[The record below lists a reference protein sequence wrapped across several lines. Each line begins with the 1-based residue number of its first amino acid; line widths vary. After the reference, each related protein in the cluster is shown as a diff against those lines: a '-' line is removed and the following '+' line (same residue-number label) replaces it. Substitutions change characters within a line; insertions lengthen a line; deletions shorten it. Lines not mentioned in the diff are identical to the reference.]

1 MNLRS
6 LFQGR
11 WVAIAGTILFFAL
24 VFAVGILLNGLPYL
38 PWNDWRAFVGITL
51 FVCVL
56 GAFFGTIVAL
66 DRESGMTKE
75 DRPLLRTVLCG
86 ALAAVAVLLVQAW
99 PPHTF
104 DPLGP
109 VTGFLVG
116 AFLGWL
122 GWAWAKYVDF

>member
-6 LFQGR
+6 LFQSR
-11 WVAIAGTILFFAL
+11 WMVVAGTILFFAL
-24 VFAVGILLNGLPYL
+24 VFVVGLLLNGLPYL
-38 PWNDWRAFVGITL
+38 PWTDWRAVAGIGL
-51 FVCVL
+51 FVSVL

-66 DRESGMTKE
+66 DRKSGMTEE

-86 ALAAVAVLLVQAW
+86 ALAATVVLLVQAW

-109 VTGFLVG
+109 VIGFLIG

-122 GWAWAKYVDF
+122 GWSWAKFIDF

>member
-6 LFQGR
+6 LFQSR
-11 WVAIAGTILFFAL
+11 WMVVAGTIFFFAL
-24 VFAVGILLNGLPYL
+24 VFAVGLLLNGLPYL
-38 PWNDWRAFVGITL
+38 PWTDWRAVAGIGL
-51 FVCVL
+51 FVAVL

-66 DRESGMTKE
+66 DRESGMTEE

-86 ALAAVAVLLVQAW
+86 ALAATAVLLVQAW

-109 VTGFLVG
+109 VTGFLIG
-116 AFLGWL
+116 ALLGWL
-122 GWAWAKYVDF
+122 GWSWAKFIDF